1 MISVVRWIGR
11 GRLAERPQQYEM
23 AADEMEALVAKQQA
37 MAIDG
42 KHDEED
48 IGKQFDDSDDT
59 DDEEDEMEAMERMG
73 KHIQLHADGEE
84 DTEETAEGQN
94 GDNSDGKAEN
104 GVNGHDTEDGQDEAM
119 NDDEDEQEQAADGSA
134 EVAATAE
141 DEDDDPK
148 AAALLDELQMD
159 EYDNEP
165 EGAELFLGGRR
176 LTVHD
181 SNAEDPYI
189 TVADDEDDDSDE
201 EDVLIK
207 PTDCVLCVGRTE
219 DEHSAVEVYV
229 YDEDKGSL
237 FVHHDFQIPSFPL
250 AFTHLNQ
257 GPAVGGSESSDEVG
271 SYLAVGT
278 FLPGIEVWNLNVMDV
293 LEPVCTLG
301 GHEDERVNVT
311 SRKSKGRKL
320 KEGSH
325 EDAVL
330 CLDWHAAHR
339 ERLVSGSADET
350 VKLWDVTTQQCI
362 ATLTHH
368 RDSRNSDGGKQNK
381 KDKGKKSKA
390 GKGKSKAHAAAG
402 DDNDSWYEEAQHANL
417 SHKVQSLHINPSEP
431 SLLLTG
437 SYDRTVHLVDMRT
450 AGTNTAAQRVYRV
463 ESDVEMV
470 RWHGRAPLFLVA
482 TESGLVYLFDARKGE
497 QPLFRLA
504 AHSSATTA
512 AQFSPHIDGLFLTS
526 SADKTVKLWSVDGS
540 GGDGGVVPSL
550 LVSKEMRVGSVWSAS
565 WDIDAAAL
573 LACGGDK
580 GKLAVWDIRENAEMV
595 RKYGKQLGEQQQV
608 DVEPEQR
615 RDTATQKPQG
625 KRQEE
630 ESEGELKSNAS
641 KGGHQK
647 TVSKSRKKTT
657 AAAESAED

>member
-11 GRLAERPQQYEM
+11 GRLAERPMQYEM

-37 MAIDG
+37 MQLDG
-42 KHDEED
+42 KLDHDD
-48 IGKQFDDSDDT
+48 LGKQFDDSDDT
-59 DDEEDEMEAMERMG
+59 DDEEAEMDAMERMG
-73 KHIQLHADGEE
+73 RHIAMHADADHDEIADGQRKEANGHAAEEEEEGAMDEDEDEDEREADGSSRAEAAADEE
-84 DTEETAEGQN
+84 DT
-94 GDNSDGKAEN
+94 
-104 GVNGHDTEDGQDEAM
+104 
-119 NDDEDEQEQAADGSA
+119 
-134 EVAATAE
+134 
-141 DEDDDPK
+141 DPK

-181 SNAEDPYI
+181 SNADDPYI
-189 TVADDEDDDSDE
+189 TVADDEDEDSDE
-201 EDVLIK
+201 EDTIIR

-257 GPAVGGSESSDEVG
+257 GPAVGSGQSEAAALG

-278 FLPGIEVWNLNVMDV
+278 FLPGIEVWNLNVMDA
-293 LEPVCTLG
+293 LEPACTLG
-301 GHEDERVNVT
+301 GYEDERVNVSRT
-311 SRKSKGRKL
+311 SKNRKL

-325 EDAVL
+325 IDAVL

-350 VKLWDVTTQQCI
+350 VKLWDVTTQQCT

-368 RDSRNSDGGKQNK
+368 RGSRQSSGGKQARK
-381 KDKGKKSKA
+381 EKGKKSK
-390 GKGKSKAHAAAG
+390 KGKSKSKANAAAADG
-402 DDNDSWYEEAQHANL
+402 NEDDESWYEEAQHANL

-450 AGTNTAAQRVYRV
+450 AGSSTAAQRVYHV
-463 ESDVEMV
+463 EADVEMV
-470 RWHGRAPLFLVA
+470 RWHGRAPLFLTA
-482 TESGLVYLFDARKGE
+482 TESGMVYLFDARKDE

-504 AHSSATTA
+504 AHSSAATA

-526 SADKTVKLWSVDGS
+526 SADKTVKLWSVDG
-540 GGDGGVVPSL
+540 GGGGGGDGDGGVVPSL
-550 LVSKEMRVGSVWSAS
+550 LVSKDMRVGSVWSAG
-565 WDIDAAAL
+565 WDVDAAAL

-580 GKLAVWDIRENAEMV
+580 GKVAVWDVRESAEVV
-595 RKYGKQLGEQQQV
+595 RKYGKQLGELEGSSTAQQEQKSEKEEGDV
-608 DVEPEQR
+608 DAGQR
-615 RDTATQKPQG
+615 PR
-625 KRQEE
+625 
-630 ESEGELKSNAS
+630 AS
-641 KGGHQK
+641 KGKPEQAAK
-647 TVSKSRKKTT
+647 KSRKKSQ
-657 AAAESAED
+657 AAAEDADDD

>member
-1 MISVVRWIGR
+1 MISVVRWVGR

-23 AADEMEALVAKQQA
+23 AADDMEALVAKQQS
-37 MAIDG
+37 MALDG
-42 KHDEED
+42 KLDGDD

-59 DDEEDEMEAMERMG
+59 DDEEDDMDGLERMG
-73 KHIQLHADGEE
+73 RHITLHAGGED
-84 DTEETAEGQN
+84 DTEEAAEGGDGERKDGDETN
-94 GDNSDGKAEN
+94 GM
-104 GVNGHDTEDGQDEAM
+104 NGHAAEDDEAM
-119 NDDEDEQEQAADGSA
+119 GEDEDKRDTDGAPKASSAADS
-134 EVAATAE
+134 V
-141 DEDDDPK
+141 DDDPK

-181 SNAEDPYI
+181 SNADDPYI
-189 TVADDEDDDSDE
+189 TVADDEDEDSDE
-201 EDVLIK
+201 EDVIIK

-237 FVHHDFQIPSFPL
+237 FVHHDFQIPAFPL
-250 AFTHLNQ
+250 AFAQLNQ
-257 GPAVGGSESSDEVG
+257 GPGSAEVG
-271 SYLAVGT
+271 SYLAVGS

-293 LEPVCTLG
+293 LEPACTLG
-301 GHEDERVNVT
+301 GYEDERVNVVG
-311 SRKSKGRKL
+311 RKAKDRKL

-350 VKLWDVTTQQCI
+350 VKLWDVTTQQCT

-368 RDSRNSDGGKQNK
+368 RDSRDSSGSIKSSK
-381 KDKGKKSKA
+381 KDKGKKSK
-390 GKGKSKAHAAAG
+390 KSKSKAEAAG
-402 DDNDSWYEEAQHANL
+402 DDDDSWYDEAQHANL

-437 SYDRTVHLVDMRT
+437 AYDRTVHLVDMRT
-450 AGTNTAAQRVYRV
+450 AGSGTAAQRVYRV
-463 ESDVEMV
+463 ESDVETV

-482 TESGLVYLFDARKGE
+482 TETGMVYLFDARRAE

-512 AQFSPHIDGLFLTS
+512 AQFSPHVDGLFLTS
-526 SADKTVKLWSVDGS
+526 SADKTVKLWSVEGGAAGDS
-540 GGDGGVVPSL
+540 GAVLPSL
-550 LVSKEMRVGSVWSAS
+550 LASKEMRVGSVWSAS
-565 WDIDAAAL
+565 WDVDVAAL

-580 GKLAVWDIRENAEMV
+580 GKVAVWDIRENADVV
-595 RKYGKQLGEQQQV
+595 RKYGKQLGEQQA
-608 DVEPEQR
+608 DTVEPSRTSHKQR
-615 RDTATQKPQG
+615 GERDEDRTEVEEKASVSRG
-625 KRQEE
+625 KR
-630 ESEGELKSNAS
+630 
-641 KGGHQK
+641 
-647 TVSKSRKKTT
+647 
-657 AAAESAED
+657 ESAAKQSRRKS

>member
-11 GRLAERPQQYEM
+11 GRLAERPMQYEM
-23 AADEMEALVAKQQA
+23 AEDEMEALVAKQEA
-37 MAIDG
+37 MQLDVDG
-42 KHDEED
+42 KHNGDD

-59 DDEEDEMEAMERMG
+59 DDEEDEMAGMERMG
-73 KHIQLHADGEE
+73 KHITMHAAEGEG
-84 DTEETAEGQN
+84 EETADAANGHAAEDGEDEAMDDDDIEQQQN
-94 GDNSDGKAEN
+94 GDSEAAPAA
-104 GVNGHDTEDGQDEAM
+104 DEA
-119 NDDEDEQEQAADGSA
+119 DDPT
-134 EVAATAE
+134 ATA
-141 DEDDDPK
+141 
-148 AAALLDELQMD
+148 LLEELAMD

-165 EGAELFLGGRR
+165 DGAELFLGGRR

-181 SNAEDPYI
+181 SNADDPYI
-189 TVADDEDDDSDE
+189 TVADDDDDDSDE
-201 EDVLIK
+201 DDTTIR

-229 YDEDKGSL
+229 YDEDRGSL

-257 GPAVGGSESSDEVG
+257 GPAVGGADGKEAVG

-278 FLPGIEVWNLNVMDV
+278 FLPGIEVWNLNVLDV

-301 GHEDERVNVT
+301 GHEDERVNVGS
-311 SRKSKGRKL
+311 SRKSKARKL

-350 VKLWDVTTQQCI
+350 VKLWDVTTQQCT

-368 RDSRNSDGGKQNK
+368 RDSRNSSAGKPGK
-381 KDKGKKSKA
+381 KDKSGKKKGKKSN
-390 GKGKSKAHAAAG
+390 SDAAG
-402 DDNDSWYEEAQHANL
+402 DDESWYEEAQHANL

-450 AGTNTAAQRVYRV
+450 AGNGQSTTAAQRVYRV
-463 ESDVEMV
+463 EADVEMV

-512 AQFSPHIDGLFLTS
+512 AQFNPHIDGLFLTS
-526 SADKTVKLWSVDGS
+526 SADKTVKLWSVDGGS
-540 GGDGGVVPSL
+540 GGGSEGVVPSL
-550 LVSKEMRVGSVWSAS
+550 LASKEMRVGDVWSAG
-565 WDIDAAAL
+565 WDVDAAAL

-580 GKLAVWDIRENAEMV
+580 GKLAVWDIRENVDVV
-595 RKYGKQLGEQQQV
+595 RKYGKQLGEQAVDTESSQQPASNGTPERKDE
-608 DVEPEQR
+608 DVEEDVADAGNER
-615 RDTATQKPQG
+615 KAGVNKG
-625 KRQEE
+625 KRE
-630 ESEGELKSNAS
+630 KVP
-641 KGGHQK
+641 K
-647 TVSKSRKKTT
+647 TSRKKSERAT
-657 AAAESAED
+657 ERGDD

>member
-11 GRLAERPQQYEM
+11 GQLAERPQQYEM

-42 KHDEED
+42 KLEQDD

-59 DDEEDEMEAMERMG
+59 DDEEGEMEGMERMG
-73 KHIQLHADGEE
+73 KHIDLHADGDEDAEE
-84 DTEETAEGQN
+84 AADDRDGGEASGRAHNGAIGHAAGDEE
-94 GDNSDGKAEN
+94 
-104 GVNGHDTEDGQDEAM
+104 DEAM
-119 NDDEDEQEQAADGSA
+119 DDDDDGHQANGSSAAAPPADDEEL
-134 EVAATAE
+134 
-141 DEDDDPK
+141 DPK
-148 AAALLDELQMD
+148 AAALLEELQMD
-159 EYDNEP
+159 EYENEP

-189 TVADDEDDDSDE
+189 TVADDDDEDSDE
-201 EDVLIK
+201 EDVIIK

-257 GPAVGGSESSDEVG
+257 GPAVDGGGSSDKVG

-278 FLPGIEVWNLNVMDV
+278 FLPGIELWNLNVMDV
-293 LEPVCTLG
+293 LEPACTLG
-301 GHEDERVNVT
+301 GYEDERVNVS
-311 SRKSKGRKL
+311 SRKAKGRKL

-350 VKLWDVTTQQCI
+350 VKLWDVTTQQCT

-368 RDSRNSDGGKQNK
+368 RDSRHSNGGQQGK
-381 KDKGKKSKA
+381 KEKAKKSK
-390 GKGKSKAHAAAG
+390 KGKSSSKASEASGG
-402 DDNDSWYEEAQHANL
+402 DDESWYEEAQHANL

-437 SYDRTVHLVDMRT
+437 SYDRTAHLVDMRT
-450 AGTNTAAQRVYRV
+450 AGSSAAAQRVYRV
-463 ESDVEMV
+463 EADVEMV

-482 TESGLVYLFDARKGE
+482 TESGMVYLFDARKGE

-526 SADKTVKLWSVDGS
+526 SADKTVKLWSVDGGS
-540 GGDGGVVPSL
+540 EGGAVVPSL

-565 WDIDAAAL
+565 WDVDAAAL

-580 GKLAVWDIRENAEMV
+580 GKVAVWDIRENAEVV
-595 RKYGKQLGEQQQV
+595 RKYGKQLGEQQV
-608 DVEPEQR
+608 DAEPAGSTQESNGERNEASESEQ
-615 RDTATQKPQG
+615 TAVASNG
-625 KRQEE
+625 KRDKP
-630 ESEGELKSNAS
+630 GN
-641 KGGHQK
+641 
-647 TVSKSRKKTT
+647 KSRRKSQAET
-657 AAAESAED
+657 AGD

>member
-23 AADEMEALVAKQQA
+23 AEDEMEALVAQQQE
-37 MAIDG
+37 MALDG
-42 KHDEED
+42 KLDEDD
-48 IGKQFDDSDDT
+48 IGKQFDDDDDT
-59 DDEEDEMEAMERMG
+59 DDEEDDMDGLERLG
-73 KHIQLHADGEE
+73 KHIQLHAGGEEETEETEEGQDAQAENGANGHAAEGEE
-84 DTEETAEGQN
+84 D
-94 GDNSDGKAEN
+94 
-104 GVNGHDTEDGQDEAM
+104 EAM
-119 NDDEDEQEQAADGSA
+119 DEDDEEQEANGTTDSAPPADA
-134 EVAATAE
+134 
-141 DEDDDPK
+141 EDDDPK
-148 AAALLDELQMD
+148 TAALLDELQM
-159 EYDNEP
+159 EGYDNEP

-181 SNAEDPYI
+181 SNADDPYI
-189 TVADDEDDDSDE
+189 TVADDEDEDSDE

-257 GPAVGGSESSDEVG
+257 AGADSGVG

-278 FLPGIEVWNLNVMDV
+278 FLPGIEVWNLNVLDV

-301 GHEDERVNVT
+301 GYVDERVNVT
-311 SRKSKGRKL
+311 NRKLKDRKL

-350 VKLWDVTTQQCI
+350 VKLWDVTTQQCT

-368 RDSRNSDGGKQNK
+368 RDTRENSGGKQGK
-381 KDKGKKSKA
+381 QEKSKKSKKA
-390 GKGKSKAHAAAG
+390 KSKGKANDAAG
-402 DDNDSWYEEAQHANL
+402 DDDDSWYEEAQHANL

-450 AGTNTAAQRVYRV
+450 AGSNTAAQRVYRV
-463 ESDVEMV
+463 ESDVEMI

-482 TESGLVYLFDARKGE
+482 TESGMVYLFDARKGE

-504 AHSSATTA
+504 AHSLATTA
-512 AQFSPHIDGLFLTS
+512 AHFSPHVDGLFLTS
-526 SADKTVKLWSVDGS
+526 SADKTVKLWSVDG
-540 GGDGGVVPSL
+540 GGESGVVPSL
-550 LVSKEMRVGSVWSAS
+550 LVSKELKVGSVWSAS
-565 WDIDAAAL
+565 WDVDAAAL

-580 GKLAVWDIRENAEMV
+580 GKLAVWDIRESAEVV
-595 RKYGKQLGEQQQV
+595 RKYGKQLGEQV
-608 DVEPEQR
+608 DAEPQLASGAKQEQKGER
-615 RDTATQKPQG
+615 EEAESEQKAAASNG
-625 KRQEE
+625 KRETDV
-630 ESEGELKSNAS
+630 K
-641 KGGHQK
+641 
-647 TVSKSRKKTT
+647 KSRKKSKP
-657 AAAESAED
+657 AADSAAD